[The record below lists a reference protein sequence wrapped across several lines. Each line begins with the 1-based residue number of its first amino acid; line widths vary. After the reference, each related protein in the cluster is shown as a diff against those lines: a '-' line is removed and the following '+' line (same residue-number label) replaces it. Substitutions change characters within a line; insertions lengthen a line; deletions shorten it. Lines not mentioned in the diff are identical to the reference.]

1 MAVSPSMT
9 DDDVP
14 AGHSTRTA
22 PEAQG
27 ASTGRRARRPQA
39 DASAPARAVTAPRPR
54 AGTADGPG
62 DDGSVATV
70 TGPFARTAGDAV
82 AGGGEYAGRV
92 AFVTGSGSGIG
103 AACAR
108 RLAAAGAFV
117 VLADRD
123 TVAAKEVA
131 GEIEAAGGT
140 ALAVA
145 VDVADPESVAQAVA
159 TAIEAGGRLDLAVN
173 NAGIATDRAPL
184 EDISLA
190 DWDRVL
196 AVNLSGVFYSMRA
209 EIPAMLAA
217 GGGSIVNMAS
227 VLGTVGLQGTPAYVA
242 AKHGVIGLT
251 RVAALDNATRGI
263 RVNAVAPGFI
273 DTTMVSSH
281 RGARFFQPMNRLG
294 TAAEVAEVVHFL
306 LSDRASLVTGSVYS
320 ADGGFTA
327 R

>member
-1 MAVSPSMT
+1 MT
-9 DDDVP
+9 DDDIP
-14 AGHSTRTA
+14 AGRSERTA

-27 ASTGRRARRPQA
+27 ASIGGQAGQPRAGA
-39 DASAPARAVTAPRPR
+39 TAPAPPVTAPRPR
-54 AGTADGPG
+54 AGAADGAGAGLGAGAATAADPLAVPAG
-62 DDGSVATV
+62 AVA
-70 TGPFARTAGDAV
+70 

-131 GEIEAAGGT
+131 GEIEAAGGA
-140 ALAVA
+140 ALVVA
-145 VDVADPESVAQAVA
+145 VDVADPESVARAVG

-294 TAAEVAEVVHFL
+294 TADEVAEVVHFL